1 MDTIL
6 TNDCIL
12 GECGIAEWR
21 RLHRGCR
28 LSALC
33 AGGAV
38 LAKAQQMRYCAA
50 QEYGWAMKGEGVR
63 MRPSMRLLAVSLTAV
78 CALSACT
85 AFGSTDARGTAQAE
99 VQAFG
104 QESTA
109 IAQAAIAQG
118 TAGMQTAVFA
128 RTEAAIVEGINV
140 RLAETMRA
148 VMPPTQQIVNSQGA
162 VTPGMNAPLPGQ
174 FTPTPGMG
182 TAGDGTSNQITEAG
196 MALAV
201 RDSDGCAQQ
210 VLSQVSAQAPRLY
223 ATARVRNAL
232 ASTQV
237 SVSWLVS
244 GQVVYTNSAYTLPQ
258 DDPDFCLWFYIE
270 PVDVSFAPG
279 DWAVQFLLNGQPAG
293 APAPFTMTS

>member
-1 MDTIL
+1 VR
-6 TNDCIL
+6 
-12 GECGIAEWR
+12 WVY
-21 RLHRGCR
+21 
-28 LSALC
+28 
-33 AGGAV
+33 AGGTA
-38 LAKAQQMRYCAA
+38 LAKALQMRYCAH
-50 QEYGWAMKGEGVR
+50 QESWSVMKDEGVR
-63 MRPSMRLLAVSLTAV
+63 MRPSTRIAVLGLAAA

-99 VQAFG
+99 ALAFG

-109 IAQAAIAQG
+109 IAQAVIAQG
-118 TAGMQTAVFA
+118 TAGMQTALFA
-128 RTEAAIVEGINV
+128 RTEAANVEGINV

-174 FTPTPGMG
+174 FTPTPGAG
-182 TAGDGTSNQITEAG
+182 AAGDGTSNLITDVG

-210 VLSQVSAQAPRLY
+210 VLSQVSAQSSRLY

-279 DWAVQFLLNGQPAG
+279 EWAVQFLVNGQPAG